1 MRISGV
7 VTNWFLKS
15 NINPIRMHA
24 TTKSKIL
31 FHGEIVCHDYFMCLL
46 VFWKVLGVNIANVN
60 SKQHFNGS
68 ERPPKRRLNLLML
81 LFSLSV

>member
-1 MRISGV
+1 MRRSGV

-15 NINPIRMHA
+15 NINPIRMHT

-46 VFWKVLGVNIANVN
+46 VF
-60 SKQHFNGS
+60 
-68 ERPPKRRLNLLML
+68 
-81 LFSLSV
+81 